1 METPGNIELLEL
13 PKTAF
18 LCSRQVPAS
27 VVLKCYDWTEATSN
41 PSIGCSYP

>member
-1 METPGNIELLEL
+1 MMKENLGNTDLIML

-27 VVLKCYDWTEATSN
+27 VVLKCYEWVKCLNYDF
-41 PSIGCSYP
+41 